1 MFSKLVERLCRWLA
15 ILFLVA
21 VIISY
26 RQEKYRTEEKILD
39 LTNNTESNSGAVVY
53 NDVEVLATKE
63 GTSGEKVELK
73 NSRENL
79 ERKENQF
86 KWKNAMKVEPD
97 DSTWIL
103 SYPGRYLKFPQNFEK
118 VLLNSHIKCI
128 DIKSCSCHLTKKIFI

>member
-39 LTNNTESNSGAVVY
+39 LTKNQKNNTESKSGAVVY

-79 ERKENQF
+79 EKKENQF
-86 KWKNAMKVEPD
+86 KWKNARKVEPD

-118 VLLNSHIKCI
+118 VLLFSYQMYSH
-128 DIKSCSCHLTKKIFI
+128 

>member
-26 RQEKYRTEEKILD
+26 RQEKHRAEEKILD
-39 LTNNTESNSGAVVY
+39 LTKNQKNNTESKSGAVV
-53 NDVEVLATKE
+53 NNVVGVLRTKV
-63 GTSGEKVELK
+63 GMPGEKVELK
-73 NSRENL
+73 TSRENL
-79 ERKENQF
+79 KKKENQL
-86 KWKNAMKVEPD
+86 KRTNAMKVEPD

-118 VLLNSHIKCI
+118 VLLFSY
-128 DIKSCSCHLTKKIFI
+128 SMY